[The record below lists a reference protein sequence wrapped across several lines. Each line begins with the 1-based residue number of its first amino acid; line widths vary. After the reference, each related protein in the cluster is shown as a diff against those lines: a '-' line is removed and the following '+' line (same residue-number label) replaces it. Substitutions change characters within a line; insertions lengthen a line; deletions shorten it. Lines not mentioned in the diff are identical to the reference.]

1 VWGVTLRV
9 VSVAGA
15 AGFAEIALDYSIASP
30 LAVACARVSYLFL
43 LQFEF
48 QVRAKYTRQAC
59 ITGDDEGRKNEGDAV
74 QAVFRVAPCARA
86 TL

>member
-48 QVRAKYTRQAC
+48 QVRAKYTGKLAS
-59 ITGDDEGRKNEGDAV
+59 
-74 QAVFRVAPCARA
+74 RVTTKVEKMKA
-86 TL
+86 TRCKRCFA